1 MADDLDRLLD
11 EVERRLSRRHGSGQE
26 KPAATKEDRSA
37 KLVMSAGSSEEDLDD
52 IIDEICK
59 DSSFTKTP
67 PKLKSNFT
75 SFTPERNSAV
85 VQARGKKTCDQLR
98 CTACDFRVSLFNDYV
113 WDQSCDYL
121 FFRNNMPE
129 LSKLRAKMIK
139 KKGARAYACQC
150 SWRSIDE
157 LTDLQTEQ
165 QLRQARMNDTN
176 TELEGISEEQ
186 VVPSALRQD
195 YPCGKLRLKPGRLL
209 KSRISV
215 ASATNPSKVSYS
227 PGFHSGLHASQ
238 LFQVMQVPDAPGVLT
253 KDGLAAGTG
262 PAALW
267 TPTQIQELI
276 SKWKAEEKGLQEAGE
291 LPSFTVTS
299 SFMPWYQWSTLKEK
313 HCTAPTSAQGEDRKR
328 L

>member
-75 SFTPERNSAV
+75 SLTPDRNSAV
-85 VQARGKKTCDQLR
+85 VQARGKKCCPVYLGGSASPSGIGTNISKRTCDQLR
-98 CTACDFRVSLFNDYV
+98 CTACDFRVSLFNDYI

-165 QLRQARMNDTN
+165 RLRW
-176 TELEGISEEQ
+176 
-186 VVPSALRQD
+186 V
-195 YPCGKLRLKPGRLL
+195 CGKHG
-209 KSRISV
+209 
-215 ASATNPSKVSYS
+215 
-227 PGFHSGLHASQ
+227 
-238 LFQVMQVPDAPGVLT
+238 D
-253 KDGLAAGTG
+253 
-262 PAALW
+262 
-267 TPTQIQELI
+267 
-276 SKWKAEEKGLQEAGE
+276 
-291 LPSFTVTS
+291 
-299 SFMPWYQWSTLKEK
+299 
-313 HCTAPTSAQGEDRKR
+313 
-328 L
+328 